1 MSNVDDKNKNDG
13 TEQDGLTRDDD
24 YRFIKETIKEK
35 PFNKKLFVTKLAGA
49 VVAGA
54 LFGAAAAAAFTMTK
68 QAMAERI
75 EEQEPPQKI
84 NIPMDETPGEETPV
98 PQATEAAATP
108 TPTETPTPAPEI
120 IEVERELG
128 IQDYEKIYQD
138 VLKIAEEPRKA
149 IVTVSGLTDEE
160 MLLDN
165 SYLQGGQS
173 VGVIIVENDRDF
185 YILTESQA
193 TDNAREI
200 QVTFKDGSIA
210 AGRLQ
215 RSDERT
221 GLAVVLA
228 DKAQL
233 SEETLAAVSV
243 ASLGNSYSLIQGKP
257 VIAIGNPSGY
267 HDSVSYGTITSVVN
281 KVAVTDAEYNLLT
294 TDMLG
299 SSKGSGVLLDL
310 EGEVIGII
318 AQSYGSQDEETKNMI
333 RGLAVSQLKPLI
345 EMLSNGEEIRYLGI
359 KGQDVTEAISKST
372 GIPVGVYVD
381 EVEEDSPAM
390 MSGVQSGDVLVEM
403 DGQEVTTMQK
413 YSTILQKYDDGQ
425 RLFLQVMRSKGAEG
439 YSPVDVQL
447 IVRVK

>member
-1 MSNVDDKNKNDG
+1 MGNVDDKNKSDENEWDRLA
-13 TEQDGLTRDDD
+13 EDDN

-35 PFNKKLFVTKLAGA
+35 PFNKKLFLTKLAGA
-49 VVAGA
+49 LAAGV
-54 LFGAAAAAAFTMTK
+54 LFGAAAAVAFTMTK

-75 EEQEPPQKI
+75 EEKEPAPKI
-84 NIPMDETPGEETPV
+84 NIPMDETPGES
-98 PQATEAAATP
+98 TP
-108 TPTETPTPAPEI
+108 TPQVTEVVTETPQPQPEI
-120 IEVERELG
+120 VEVERELG

-149 IVTVSGLTDEE
+149 IVTVSSLTGEE
-160 MLLDN
+160 TLLDN

-193 TDNAREI
+193 TDNAKEI
-200 QVTFKDGSIA
+200 QVTLKDGTIA
-210 AGRLQ
+210 SGRLQ
-215 RSDERT
+215 RSDART
-221 GLAVVLA
+221 GLAVVLVE
-228 DKAQL
+228 KAQL
-233 SEETLAAVSV
+233 SEETLSAVSV

-267 HDSVSYGTITSVVN
+267 HDSVSYGTITSVIN
-281 KVAVTDAEYNLLT
+281 RIAVTDAEYNLLT
-294 TDMLG
+294 TDILG

-318 AQSYGSQDEETKNMI
+318 AQSFGSQDEETKNMI

-345 EMLSNGEEIRYLGI
+345 EMLSNGEEIRYLGV

-390 MSGVQSGDVLVEM
+390 KSGIQSGDVIVKM
-403 DGQEVTTMQK
+403 DDQEVTTVQK
-413 YSTILQKYDDGQ
+413 YSTLLQKYTNGQ
-425 RLFLQVMRSKGAEG
+425 RLSLQVMRSKGVEG
-439 YSPVDVQL
+439 YSPVEVQL